1 MHGGDFQIPE
11 FAGDATLRKSSTT
24 TKALRHLIMI
34 TVMTLFCSLP
44 VPAQEE
50 DHPRPKA
57 EIRLTGGASGFT
69 GDDGEIPHGV
79 VGGSFRIY
87 VTRRVSIEPEFLYM
101 TNSPN
106 DRDYLTQVSAAYDF
120 GDSGKRFVPY
130 VIAGAGVLRHR
141 SQFFGVDFFGTGLPR
156 VYDTSYTSLAV
167 SAGGGVK
174 MFLTKRLFVAPEG
187 RVGYQPSLRGTI
199 SVGYVF

>member
-1 MHGGDFQIPE
+1 MKLSSI
-11 FAGDATLRKSSTT
+11 RKTPAVSY
-24 TKALRHLIMI
+24 
-34 TVMTLFCSLP
+34 LFISAARLLFYSLP
-44 VPAQEE
+44 AVAQDQDE
-50 DHPRPKA
+50 DPPRPKA

-69 GDDGEIPHGV
+69 SDDGRILHGV
-79 VGGSFRIY
+79 AGGSFRIY

-101 TNSPN
+101 TNNPN

-120 GDSGKRFVPY
+120 GDSSKRFVPY
-130 VIAGAGVLRHR
+130 VVAGAGVLRHR
-141 SQFFGVDFFGTGLPR
+141 SQFFGVDFDTRQPR
-156 VYDTSYTSLAV
+156 VFDTSYTSLAV

-174 MFLTKRLFVAPEG
+174 LFLTKRLFIAPEG

>member
-1 MHGGDFQIPE
+1 MKLSSI
-11 FAGDATLRKSSTT
+11 RKTP
-24 TKALRHLIMI
+24 ALRY
-34 TVMTLFCSLP
+34 LFLCAALLLLCSLP
-44 VPAQEE
+44 VLAQDE
-50 DHPRPKA
+50 DRPRPKA

-79 VGGSFRIY
+79 AGGSFRVY

-101 TNSPN
+101 TNNPN
-106 DRDYLTQVSAAYDF
+106 DRDYLGQVSVAYDF

-130 VIAGAGVLRHR
+130 VVAGAGVLRHR
-141 SQFFGVDFFGTGLPR
+141 SQFFGNDFDTGQPR
-156 VYDTSYTSLAV
+156 VYDTSYTSVAV

-174 MFLTKRLFVAPEG
+174 MFLTKGLFIAPEA
-187 RVGYQPSLRGTI
+187 RVGYQPSLRATV